1 MLGQTEPD
9 GISIIRS
16 TLSYKSGKN
25 LDPPPSNMPTFA
37 EAEISNAAF
46 SPAYIPVAVFVGGTS
61 GIGQAMAEALARQTQ
76 GRAHIVL
83 IGRNA
88 AAAEKIITG
97 FPKPTEEDGWAH
109 EFVECD
115 ASSMTSVRAVS
126 AALIQRLP
134 RINFLVLTASGPKAN
149 SLIECGETPEGLD
162 THLAMRYFSRYLF
175 TKELLPLLVHAREQ
189 GQPAHVMTILGAGM
203 GFKIPSD
210 DLGLAYARSR
220 TIKMLQGAVIS
231 AAATKGMMRSAA
243 YNDGLVAWF
252 AAQYPDIA
260 FTHIYPGQVA
270 TKGKLFDPGWLLTPL
285 AWVVAYMRH
294 IVSQDECAQYMLY
307 ALLDADRRVFFRNN
321 TGDTL
326 SSHVFPLDHKA
337 HFADDSPLARELGFL
352 NGKQM
357 KGYGGSDAT
366 VVGLIEYTESVLG
379 VL

>member
-1 MLGQTEPD
+1 
-9 GISIIRS
+9 
-16 TLSYKSGKN
+16 
-25 LDPPPSNMPTFA
+25 MPTLA

-76 GRAHIVL
+76 GRAQIVL

-88 AAAEKIITG
+88 AAAVKIIAG
-97 FPKPTEEDGWAH
+97 FPKPVEEDGSVH

-115 ASSMTSVRAVS
+115 ASSMASVRAVS
-126 AALIQRLP
+126 AELIDRLP
-134 RINFLVLTASGPKAN
+134 RINYLVLSASGPKAN

-175 TKELLPLLVHAREQ
+175 TKELLPLLIQARAE
-189 GQPAHVMTILGAGM
+189 GQPAHVMTVLGAGM

-220 TIKMLQGAVIS
+220 TIKMFQGAVIS
-231 AAATKGMMRSAA
+231 AAAMKGMMRSAA

-252 AAQYPDIA
+252 AAQYPDLA

-285 AWVVAYMRH
+285 SWIVGYMRH
-294 IVSQDECAQYMLY
+294 IVSQDDCAQYMLY
-307 ALLDADRRVFFRNN
+307 ALLDADRGVFFRNN
-321 TGDTL
+321 TGDAL
-326 SSHVFPLDHKA
+326 SSHVFPPDHKA
-337 HFADDSPLARELGFL
+337 QSAEDWPTAHEMGVLD
-352 NGKQM
+352 GKQM
-357 KGYGGSDAT
+357 KGYGGSDAA

-379 VL
+379 AL